1 MESFNNVLGEMV
13 KTYER
18 LFLIVIGTCFQ
29 EVCRDDVHNYFWKTY
44 SQGLKTITLL
54 CIALHHSSP
63 LSKAEKTNG
72 DTIIASFIMFKSVT
86 G

>member
-18 LFLIVIGTCFQ
+18 MFLIVIGTCFQ

-44 SQGLKTITLL
+44 SQGLKNNNFVVH
-54 CIALHHSSP
+54 CIAP
-63 LSKAEKTNG
+63 LFSIE
-72 DTIIASFIMFKSVT
+72 
-86 G
+86 